1 MIELLLP
8 LLPTYLLFFGSFL
21 FLLVGF
27 SFSFKKQNIAR
38 GIFLIA
44 GFAQFVWGI
53 YILMAQQFYYIQSI
67 SQNLSL
73 FVDILS
79 LSVFLIPVFLYHFS
93 LEFCRIRGQRIVL
106 ILAYLLSSLLTI
118 FMGARILSEYGMV
131 LNLPILDILNYIY
144 SGFIIFVIFLFFST
158 LQNFNRGYFCKHKE
172 KVERTKSFTFILVS
186 FGIYGLVFVYF
197 LPINF
202 INIFPFLFL
211 IIPVYVL
218 IFGHH
223 GMEKN
228 IKIVNLTTNTIIVAT
243 LILLA
248 SLLVFPALE
257 LNLLV
262 RSIIFILIS
271 FISFLLLRYMD
282 RLDNQNM
289 EFEREMENRTK
300 ELQEKTWRL
309 DEVNEELE
317 ESNTVLEITV
327 RARTKELKEL
337 NENLEMKIQQR
348 TKELNEKTKEL
359 EEKIEELKQF
369 SNIFIN
375 REAKMV
381 ELKERIQELEKR
393 LKEK

>member
-1 MIELLLP
+1 
-8 LLPTYLLFFGSFL
+8 
-21 FLLVGF
+21 
-27 SFSFKKQNIAR
+27 
-38 GIFLIA
+38 
-44 GFAQFVWGI
+44 
-53 YILMAQQFYYIQSI
+53 
-67 SQNLSL
+67 
-73 FVDILS
+73 
-79 LSVFLIPVFLYHFS
+79 
-93 LEFCRIRGQRIVL
+93 
-106 ILAYLLSSLLTI
+106 
-118 FMGARILSEYGMV
+118 MGARVLSEYGV
-131 LNLPILDILNYIY
+131 ILNLPVLDVLNYIY
-144 SGFIIFVIFLFFST
+144 SGFIIFVIFLFFLT

-172 KVERTKSFTFILVS
+172 KIERKKSFIFILVS
-186 FGIYGLVFVYF
+186 LGIYGLVFVYF

-211 IIPVYVL
+211 TIPIYVL
-218 IFGHH
+218 IFGHY
-223 GMEKN
+223 GIEKN
-228 IKIVNLTTNTIIVAT
+228 TKIVNLTTNTIIVAT

-248 SLLVFPALE
+248 SLLVFPKLE
-257 LNLLV
+257 LNLIV

-337 NENLEMKIQQR
+337 NENLEIKIQQR
-348 TKELNEKTKEL
+348 TKELNEKTKQL

-381 ELKERIQELEKR
+381 ELKEKIQELEAR